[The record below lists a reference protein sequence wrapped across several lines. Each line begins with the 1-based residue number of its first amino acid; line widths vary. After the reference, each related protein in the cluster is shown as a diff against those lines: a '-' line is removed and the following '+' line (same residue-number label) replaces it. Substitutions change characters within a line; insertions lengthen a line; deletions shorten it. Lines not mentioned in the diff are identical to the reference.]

1 MGLKSLLVK
10 PYARYIVG
18 SNKRW
23 INNPIAA
30 QERVFKSLIDQAKK
44 TLFGKDHCFENI
56 KSYNDFKQNVP
67 IVDYEKLRSYI
78 DLIKKEKQMFYG
90 QVFLFTCQKHLAL
103 LREQSIFLSARN
115 QCHFI

>member
-56 KSYNDFKQNVP
+56 KSYYDFNQNVP
-67 IVDYEKLRSYI
+67 IVDYEKL
-78 DLIKKEKQMFYG
+78 
-90 QVFLFTCQKHLAL
+90 
-103 LREQSIFLSARN
+103 
-115 QCHFI
+115 